1 MKKGFSLIE
10 LLIVLVILGTV
21 MAWVLPQFL
30 HKAQEEHKTQQTAL
44 EQARALQG
52 VLDAR
57 NQQQQLQLDR
67 LERTIQKLPQKTKG
81 ISKTTKK

>member
-57 NQQQQLQLDR
+57 NQQQQLQLDK
-67 LERTIQKLPQKTKG
+67 LERTI
-81 ISKTTKK
+81 